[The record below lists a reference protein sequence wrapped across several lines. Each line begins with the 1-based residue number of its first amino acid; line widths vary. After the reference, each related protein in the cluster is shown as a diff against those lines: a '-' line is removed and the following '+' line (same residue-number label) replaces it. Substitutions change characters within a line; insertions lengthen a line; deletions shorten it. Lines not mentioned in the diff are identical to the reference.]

1 MGRRGGGWLF
11 EGGKYASLYDVLAF
25 FLAACCC
32 WGDMIWLTC
41 TFFNSLTLFFFLF
54 FVFFGSLLPSRLE
67 SSCQKKNVLI
77 PNPLFLFSLH
87 LPLDTDTYI
96 HEDTDT

>member
-41 TFFNSLTLFFFLF
+41 TFFNSLTFFF
-54 FVFFGSLLPSRLE
+54 
-67 SSCQKKNVLI
+67 SSF
-77 PNPLFLFSLH
+77 FLFSLV
-87 LPLDTDTYI
+87 LCSPLI
-96 HEDTDT
+96 GVVVVSKKMF